1 MSSPT
6 PNSPTPNSPT
16 QPLALVQLLRTHGL
30 DALTPLFI
38 KARRHPQFPNL
49 ICFKYEQ
56 RLSPMHE
63 TAVQDARAL
72 ILDEADDWRV
82 VSMSYRKFF
91 NLGEPLE
98 GELDWSSARIEEKLD
113 GSLLV
118 LYPYAGAWQ
127 VQSSGLPDAGGSL
140 SARTLPPGVSTFA
153 DLFWHTFAAL
163 GYALPPLPGS
173 TSPRYSLSFELMT
186 PHNEVVVHH
195 TRSRLVLHA
204 VRNLETLVEEDA
216 ARWAVRLGYE
226 AVRTYD
232 LDREGLRAAANALS
246 ATEQEG
252 FIVRDAAFRRV
263 KVKGEQYVRL
273 SHVKD
278 QWTPERA
285 GQIVLRGETEEFSA
299 YFPGYAA
306 ELAAIQRRLEV
317 RLRDIGGEY
326 ERLSGIADQKT
337 FAAQAMQ
344 TGYSATL
351 FAWRS
356 GKVDSPLSW
365 LLAQTE
371 PAQGRALRQW
381 GVIPEEWGE
390 GGLV

>member
-1 MSSPT
+1 MSSPA
-6 PNSPTPNSPT
+6 
-16 QPLALVQLLRTHGL
+16 QPLALVQLLRQHGL
-30 DALTPLFI
+30 DALAPLFI

-63 TAVQDARAL
+63 AAVQDARAL
-72 ILDEADDWRV
+72 ILDEADDWRI

-91 NLGEPLE
+91 NLGEPLAD
-98 GELDWSSARIEEKLD
+98 ELDWDSARIEEKLD

-140 SARTLPPGVSTFA
+140 SARNLPPGVFTFA
-153 DLFWHTFAAL
+153 ELFWHTFAAL
-163 GYALPPLPGS
+163 GYALPPLPDG
-173 TSPRYSLSFELMT
+173 TGPRYSLGFELMT
-186 PHNEVVVHH
+186 PHNEVVVQH
-195 TRSRLVLHA
+195 TRARLVLHV
-204 VRNLETLVEEDA
+204 VRNLDTLEEEA
-216 ARWAVRLGYE
+216 AEAWAAQLGYE

-232 LDREGLRAAANALS
+232 LSREGLRDAANALS

-263 KVKGEQYVRL
+263 KVKSEQYVRL

-285 GQIVLRGETEEFSA
+285 GQIVLKGEIEEFST
-299 YFPGYAA
+299 YFPGYAD
-306 ELAAIQRRLEV
+306 ELAAIRSRLDAKTAE
-317 RLRDIGGEY
+317 ISEQY
-326 ERLSGIADQKT
+326 AALSAVQDQKA
-337 FAAQAMQ
+337 FAAQATV
-344 TGYSATL
+344 TGYPAIL

-356 GKVDSPLSW
+356 GKVDSPLTW

-381 GVIPEEWGE
+381 GVIPEAWGDE
-390 GGLV
+390 AADSLRA